1 MHGVRLTVAYDGTRF
16 HGYQHQEGQRTV
28 QGALEA
34 AILGVTGAASR
45 ARAAGRTDA
54 GVHAFAQVVAFDT
67 EKLLVPRSWV
77 MALNAHLP
85 DDVAVHN
92 AEVCEPGYNPRFDAM
107 GKVYR
112 YLLDTGIARHPLF
125 RDRAWHLGPQ
135 LERHFVDVDRS
146 AQHEIVLNVNAMRE
160 AAQLLVGTHDFRA
173 FRAADDERENTVRTL
188 NRIDVITPYL
198 GLDRMIA
205 IEVTG
210 EAFMKNMVRI
220 LTGTLLDVGRKRLTL
235 AQVSAL
241 LDATAER
248 KHAGPTA
255 PASGLSLVSV
265 TLGRIRAQASR

>member
-16 HGYQHQEGQRTV
+16 HGYQHQDGQRTV
-28 QGALEA
+28 QGAIES
-34 AILGVTGAASR
+34 AIVGVTGHASR

-54 GVHAFAQVVAFDT
+54 GVHAFAQSIAFDT
-67 EKLLVPRSWV
+67 EKLLTPRSWV

-85 DDVAVHN
+85 DDVSVHD

-112 YLLDTGIARHPLF
+112 YVLDLGIARHPLF

-135 LERHFVDVDRS
+135 IERHFTDVDQS
-146 AQHEIVLNVNAMRE
+146 AKHDVALDVSAMRE

-173 FRAADDERENTVRTL
+173 FRAADDERDNTVRTL
-188 NRIDVITPYL
+188 TRIDVITPYA
-198 GLDRMIA
+198 GLDRLIA
-205 IEVTG
+205 IEVHG

-220 LTGTLLDVGRKRLTL
+220 ITGTLLDAGRKRLTL
-235 AQVSAL
+235 AQVAAL
-241 LDATAER
+241 LSATAER
-248 KHAGPTA
+248 KDAGPTA
-255 PASGLSLVSV
+255 PACGLSLVSV